1 MQSALEVHGWHRK
14 VFSRLVSK
22 FLRCSR
28 GNIAIMFALMA
39 PMFVGGLGLGVE
51 TGLWYVDQRNMQNA
65 SDAAALAAGADATSN
80 YTAVADAV
88 AAQYGFQNGVNGVTV
103 SASNTASCP
112 AGGNNCYSVSIT
124 MKQQLYLM
132 PVIGFTGN
140 ATISGQPA
148 ETILASATASANGV
162 VHQYCLLTLST
173 GSSSL
178 TTNGAPSANLGNC
191 SLMSNGGATCHGHN
205 LGAQYGDAAGTNSG
219 CGVSELSNVPVV
231 TDPYASLASNIPAT
245 PCSS

>member
-1 MQSALEVHGWHRK
+1 
-14 VFSRLVSK
+14 
-22 FLRCSR
+22 
-28 GNIAIMFALMA
+28 MFALMA

-51 TGLWYVDQRNMQNA
+51 TGLWYVDQRTAQNA
-65 SDAAALAAGADATSN
+65 SDAAALAAGAENSSN
-80 YTAVADAV
+80 YSAVANAV

-148 ETILASATASANGV
+148 ETILASATASAPDLFRTPSLRNSRV
-162 VHQYCLLTLST
+162 CTFST
-173 GSSSL
+173 VF
-178 TTNGAPSANLGNC
+178 GAIPSTRAVC
-191 SLMSNGGATCHGHN
+191 RI
-205 LGAQYGDAAGTNSG
+205 
-219 CGVSELSNVPVV
+219 E
-231 TDPYASLASNIPAT
+231 
-245 PCSS
+245 